1 MSAAQRIGAL
11 EAAINARAPRER
23 LLLAAAVAVIVLL
36 AWDVT
41 LRAPLA
47 QQHDVDERRIEQLQ
61 REIVSFES
69 SRAQLAGQLDGEEG
83 IDPAARLQ
91 ERLERVDEVLA
102 ERTLRVISPRQMV
115 AVLREVLGDTS
126 GLSLMSLRNLGSQPV
141 LSESAN
147 GDEGVPRVFRHRIEL
162 VVRGEYFTLLEYL
175 ERLEGLD
182 WQLQW
187 DALAIETVGYPRAE
201 ATLELST
208 LSLAED
214 WIGV

>member
-1 MSAAQRIGAL
+1 MSLGQRIGAL

-23 LLLAAAVAVIVLL
+23 LLLAAALAVIVLL
-36 AWDVT
+36 AWDVVV
-41 LRAPLA
+41 RAPLA
-47 QQHDVDERRIEQLQ
+47 QQRAADELRIEQLQ
-61 REIVSFES
+61 REIGSFES

-83 IDPAARLQ
+83 DDPAARLQ

-115 AVLREVLGDTS
+115 TVLREVLGDTT
-126 GLSLMSLRNLGSQPV
+126 GLSLVALRNLDSEPV
-141 LSESAN
+141 LSESAT
-147 GDEGVPRVFRHRIEL
+147 GDGSAPRVFRHRIEL
-162 VVRGEYFTLLEYL
+162 VVRGEYFALLEYL

-187 DALAIETVGYPRAE
+187 DALAIETVDYPLAE